1 MSTNASGT
9 GRFEIRRGS
18 VSLDNGSTLTADTL
32 CITNTAAT
40 ICRLTAT
47 IGSRSAG
54 VVLTQDDP
62 EYLDLQVPGGVQI
75 VFAAEPAEVLKPLW
89 GLQVPGDQVAR
100 LAGLLADGMITCDTT
115 ALSRVTRKRFGVH
128 YDARA
133 DMSFIGVAKK
143 VFGTYLLLR

>member
-62 EYLDLQVPGGVQI
+62 ESLDLEVPGGVVL
-75 VFAAEPAEVLKPLW
+75 VFAAEPVAELNPLR
-89 GLQVPGDQVAR
+89 GLQVPGDQRTLLAR
-100 LAGLLADGMITCDTT
+100 LISEGNITCDTT

-128 YDARA
+128 YDARS
-133 DMSFIGVAKK
+133 DTSFIGVAKK